1 MARWLDKEQERAW
14 RRYRRM
20 RTLLDLEIARDLKHD
35 SGLSEAD
42 YDVLSTL
49 SESPEGSWRARE
61 FAARLLWSTSRLAHQ
76 VRRMEQRGLVQRRGT
91 DEDAR
96 GAVVALTDQGW
107 GALRA
112 AAPPHVASVRRN
124 LIDLL
129 APAEVQALDEIA
141 SKVIEYLSRGKR
153 HAHDVPQP
161 GIHQEPAQPQDL
173 GTVPSGGPPVA
184 GDRGDRC

>member
-1 MARWLDKEQERAW
+1 MTRWLDREQERAW

-20 RTLLDLEIARDLKHD
+20 RTLLDLEIARDLKRD
-35 SGLSEAD
+35 SGLSDPD

-49 SESPEGSWRARE
+49 SESPDGSWRARE

-76 VRRMEQRGLVQRRGT
+76 IGRMEQRGLVQRRGT

-107 GALRA
+107 AALRA
-112 AAPPHVASVRRN
+112 AAPQHVASVRRN

-129 APAEVQALDEIA
+129 TPAEVRALDEIA
-141 SKVIEYLSRGKR
+141 GKVIDNLRGTQSMP
-153 HAHDVPQP
+153 HD
-161 GIHQEPAQPQDL
+161 E
-173 GTVPSGGPPVA
+173 
-184 GDRGDRC
+184 